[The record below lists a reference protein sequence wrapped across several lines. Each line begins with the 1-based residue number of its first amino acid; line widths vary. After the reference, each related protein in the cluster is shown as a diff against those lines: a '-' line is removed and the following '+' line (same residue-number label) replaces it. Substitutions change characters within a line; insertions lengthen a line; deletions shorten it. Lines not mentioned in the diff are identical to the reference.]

1 MLVETKHICNFA
13 LPFFHMRSEPFWF
26 LVTKPTMK
34 PKVNKSK
41 SIKSFKNLKETIAF
55 AEIAKNLFTLLLE
68 PVNRI
73 LFIENLL
80 NDYFPSTKS
89 NFDLNKINTEEL
101 KIESQILNKKK
112 LQYQI
117 NLRNLRDSL
126 DDDKFE
132 EELFIRGSLFKE

>member
-1 MLVETKHICNFA
+1 MYWLQSSF
-13 LPFFHMRSEPFWF
+13 
-26 LVTKPTMK
+26 
-34 PKVNKSK
+34 SK
-41 SIKSFKNLKETIAF
+41 L
-55 AEIAKNLFTLLLE
+55 
-68 PVNRI
+68 
-73 LFIENLL
+73 
-80 NDYFPSTKS
+80 
-89 NFDLNKINTEEL
+89 EEL